1 MSILDDTTLPIVS
14 YTEQPTIP
22 ITQPAEDSIFEKS
35 TLPLDIDLS
44 TATPTRTTVKEY
56 KFSQPNYDGTSID
69 VTHVTATEQFYED
82 PNSSVA
88 STIRT
93 LSRADYVEMVESE
106 EEEKEQTTTEEPR
119 FIECT
124 REHEVSFETTPKTF
138 CDLCGTTTD
147 HGGCKARNLGGC
159 DMNCCRKYLEYD
171 PDYTRQ
177 LTPDNT
183 RDDDEEEHYY
193 SDEIPTEEDED
204 EDMDE
209 NEEEDYDME
218 EENTTES
225 SDHGSY
231 DVDSDGHRTLGLPP
245 TETERSSENE
255 RAATPGVSK
264 EVGKLSLDDVQPN
277 EQETEEEEEVQIV
290 GEVQHQSDDEQP
302 KVRKN
307 RKPTQRRN

>member
-1 MSILDDTTLPIVS
+1 
-14 YTEQPTIP
+14 
-22 ITQPAEDSIFEKS
+22 
-35 TLPLDIDLS
+35 
-44 TATPTRTTVKEY
+44 
-56 KFSQPNYDGTSID
+56 
-69 VTHVTATEQFYED
+69 
-82 PNSSVA
+82 
-88 STIRT
+88 
-93 LSRADYVEMVESE
+93 
-106 EEEKEQTTTEEPR
+106 
-119 FIECT
+119 
-124 REHEVSFETTPKTF
+124 
-138 CDLCGTTTD
+138 
-147 HGGCKARNLGGC
+147 
-159 DMNCCRKYLEYD
+159 MNCCRKYLEYD

-183 RDDDEEEHYY
+183 RDEDEEEHYY
-193 SDEIPTEEDED
+193 SDEIPTEEEED
-204 EDMDE
+204 EDTDE

-218 EENTTES
+218 EENTNES